1 MAMKKLS
8 PYLLTFLFGGIV
20 FLISCSS
27 PKTLINMG
35 ADGVALKGYDP
46 VAYFTLSRAVPG
58 QEELQYT
65 WRNARWHFSS
75 QEHLMLFKENPDKYV
90 PQYGGYCAYAVSR
103 GTTAD
108 IDPEAWAIVD
118 SKLYLNLNKEVQ
130 KIWQQDREEYI
141 KKADKNWPR
150 IVRTLR

>member
-8 PYLLTFLFGGIV
+8 LYLLILLFGGIV
-20 FLISCSS
+20 FLVSCSS
-27 PKTLINMG
+27 PKTLINMR

-58 QEELQYT
+58 QEKLRYT
-65 WRNARWHFSS
+65 WRNARWYFSS
-75 QEHLMLFKENPDKYV
+75 REHLELFKDDPDKYM

-118 SKLYLNLNKEVQ
+118 NKLYLNLNKEVQ
-130 KIWQQDREEYI
+130 KMWQQDREGYI
-141 KKADKNWPR
+141 KKADENWPR
-150 IVRTLR
+150 IKRTLR